1 MPPDT
6 AVIVGVILS
15 GLLMGGV
22 YALVSGGLSLIWG
35 VLKVVNMAH
44 GSFLMLSMYIVYWIW
59 HFTGLDPLL
68 IIPIAM
74 GLLFLLGICVQKG
87 IIRHILEASLVNQIF
102 VTFGMWMFINNLALM
117 LWKENFRTI
126 RDPLIAG
133 GFGIAGVR
141 ISLPKLVSFGF
152 SILATLAIWLFLRK
166 TKIGIAIRAVAQDRK
181 AAWLMG
187 IDVDRIY
194 EISFGLGLA
203 TVGLAGSLLANL
215 FSVYPYV
222 GDIFHIFALTIVTLG
237 GFGSISGSFIAGL
250 IIGVA
255 EAVSA
260 FINPALK
267 YLVVFAIFLIIL
279 LLKPEGLREAL

>member
-6 AVIVGVILS
+6 ALILGVILS

-44 GSFLMLSMYIVYWIW
+44 GSFLMLSMYLVYWIW
-59 HFTGLDPLL
+59 RLTGLDPLL
-68 IIPIAM
+68 TIPITVA
-74 GLLFLLGICVQKG
+74 LFFLLGICVQKG

-102 VTFGMWMFINNLALM
+102 VTFGMWMLMNNLALM
-117 LWKENFRTI
+117 LWKADFRTVSN
-126 RDPLIAG
+126 PLVSG
-133 GFGIAGVR
+133 GLGIMGVR
-141 ISLPKLVSFGF
+141 ISFPKLVSFGF
-152 SILATLAIWLFLRK
+152 SILATCAIWLFLQR

-194 EISFGLGLA
+194 EVSFGLGLA
-203 TVGLAGSLLANL
+203 TVGLAGSLLANF
-215 FSVYPYV
+215 FSVYPYA

-250 IIGVA
+250 IIGLA

-267 YLVVFAIFLIIL
+267 YFVVFGIFLIIL

>member
-6 AVIVGVILS
+6 ALILGVILS

-22 YALVSGGLSLIWG
+22 YALVSGGLSFIWG

-44 GSFLMLSMYIVYWIW
+44 GSFLMLSMYVVYWTW
-59 HFTGLDPLL
+59 RFTGLDPLL
-68 IIPIAM
+68 TIPITM

-102 VTFGMWMFINNLALM
+102 VTFGMWMFMNNVALM

-133 GFGIAGVR
+133 GFGIIGVR

-152 SILATLAIWLFLRK
+152 SVLATFALWIFLQK

-203 TVGLAGSLLANL
+203 TVGLAGSLLASF

-250 IIGVA
+250 IIGLA

-260 FINPALK
+260 FVNPALK

-279 LLKPEGLREAL
+279 LFKPEGLREAL